1 MKNLLLLTM
10 LGALTGTAAAG
21 GGLTIVLDDFD
32 SDPNDEAGGPRQV
45 SAATVANPFGQPSD
59 FFVDTAFNAG
69 GTVGAA
75 IFNSGIGVEQEG
87 RIDWNNNGAGLN
99 LDAAAL
105 GIVGF
110 ELDFLL
116 VDQDF
121 NLQIFLGTIDGG
133 TATINAAIAA
143 GGARTEFISL
153 GDFNINAGF
162 DASDVDSVRFVFN
175 NRAESVASL
184 DFVVTE
190 FRAVVPA
197 PGAMALLGLGGLVA
211 VRRRR

>member
-1 MKNLLLLTM
+1 MKNILLLTM

-32 SDPNDEAGGPRQV
+32 STPNDEAGGPRV
-45 SAATVANPFGQPSD
+45 ISSTETANPFGQPSD
-59 FFVDTAFNAG
+59 FFVETGFSAG
-69 GTVGAA
+69 GATGAA

-87 RIDWNNNGAGLN
+87 QINWDNDGAGLN

-121 NLQIFLGTIDGG
+121 DLQIVLGTNDGG
-133 TATINAAIAA
+133 TATIDAMIAA
-143 GGARTEFISL
+143 GGSRTESISL
-153 GDFNINAGF
+153 GDFDFGAGF
-162 DASDVDSVRFVFN
+162 DAADVDSVTITFN
-175 NRAESVASL
+175 SGSVASL